1 MANFEL
7 SATGHLS
14 ANPAQVWAHLVD
26 QDATPCW
33 LEGVSS
39 VVMDGDQL
47 MVHLGGDL
55 GPGWITG
62 EVVSASVTRDALTGE
77 VVPQPS
83 LRAEPRERLELRLE
97 APAANLAEARVE
109 IVLHEDE
116 AGTIYELNVTGL
128 PSLFGSLMT
137 PLLRLRTEVAMA
149 RAVRG
154 FRASLDARGHRK
166 ARPFDGPCPERA
178 EPRLEIAAAVAG

>member
-33 LEGVSS
+33 LEGVTS

-47 MVHLGGDL
+47 LVHLGGDL

-62 EVVSASVTRDALTGE
+62 EVVG
-77 VVPQPS
+77 
-83 LRAEPRERLELRLE
+83 AEPRERLELRLE
-97 APAANLAEARVE
+97 TPAANLAEARVE
-109 IVLHEDE
+109 IVLHEDDV
-116 AGTIYELNVTGL
+116 GTIYELNVTGL
-128 PSLFGSLMT
+128 PSLLGSLMT

-149 RAVRG
+149 RAIRG

-166 ARPFDGPCPERA
+166 AHPFDGPCPERA
-178 EPRLEIAAAVAG
+178 EPPLGVAATAAV